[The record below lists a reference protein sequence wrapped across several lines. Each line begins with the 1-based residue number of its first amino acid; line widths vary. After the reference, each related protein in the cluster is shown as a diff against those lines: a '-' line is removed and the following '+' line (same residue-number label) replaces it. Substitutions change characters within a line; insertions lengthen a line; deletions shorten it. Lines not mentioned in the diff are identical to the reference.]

1 MTVDEILKA
10 NLTEDQYDAV
20 IDDHKNIL
28 CLACAGSG
36 KSRTLAYKI
45 AYLVFQGV
53 EPESIVAFTFTEK
66 AAESIKRR
74 VAEALHK
81 FGLPENFIGAM
92 FIGTIDAFCQK
103 LLGDINASYRQYDIL
118 DQNGLILFVM
128 SRFSNLGLKH
138 GPGYFKRIKELADAW
153 QTANNENISISD
165 ICNYDSELYTL
176 LCNLRDILSRAGY
189 MDFSYAVR
197 LAVDELNQIDKK
209 TGSEIEKYDY
219 LFVDEYQDINPIQ
232 EEFIKTFSSFMKM
245 LFVVGDDDQAIYG
258 WRGANVQ
265 NILTFKDR
273 YDNVSVHK
281 LLVNFRSTK
290 AIVETANRFVQST
303 LNYERLPKDITSH
316 FDGNIQDLRKL
327 WFENREDE
335 AKWIAQRIQSL
346 VGTTYIEYNPDGTEK
361 ARRGLA
367 YSDFAI
373 LLRSIH
379 NSNGENRDVQFVNAL
394 KKLGIPVK
402 TTGEGGIFD
411 RPYAQCVLNTME
423 LLRDGNNNRE
433 NAEILFNNSII
444 KTFPY
449 ADKAKY
455 LSVLQHWHHEI
466 HAPIVDGSRRKVYP
480 QQFLHDIL
488 DAFMIRNMEDEI
500 ALRDLGLFSKIIL
513 DVEQTYISIDDV
525 WRYRE
530 MLNYFQQIAVNSYE
544 LEPIDYIAKDN
555 AVNISTIHK
564 VKGLEFPVVFVAD
577 LVNRRFPGDSS
588 RYNGIIPHDLMVNAI
603 NRGAYG
609 SRVEDEARLFYT
621 AITRAERLLYLSG
634 STYHPGLK
642 TKKKHSQF
650 IINLTHAD
658 MREDTV
664 LDELDEKMN
673 SSPRFDDGNFPTDYS
688 SVKSYLTC
696 PYSYKLSAIY
706 GYNAAV
712 PELFGFGKTS
722 HTTLERLHQC
732 FKDHSPAEEDVRA
745 IVENTFMLKHVFPS
759 KDPLNRPGSYERAK
773 ALLQRILTEYSAK
786 YSSDFGRL
794 RQEEARFEISV
805 KDALVTGAIDLLL
818 QEDPK
823 RGVTTADVI
832 DFKTME
838 LPDDSVDYDWR
849 DMSIQVQLY
858 SKAAKEIMGENVQT
872 GYIHTLKDNKR
883 TAIPVDQESVN
894 SAIQA
899 IEWAV
904 SGILANDFPMR
915 ACKANCSK
923 CDFVSMCAKKKEPFS
938 RSEVPPRIHTPT
950 GEKKIAAFDIEE
962 DSNGN

>member
-138 GPGYFKRIKELADAW
+138 GPGYYFKRIKELADAW

-327 WFENREDE
+327 WFEN
-335 AKWIAQRIQSL
+335 
-346 VGTTYIEYNPDGTEK
+346 
-361 ARRGLA
+361 
-367 YSDFAI
+367 
-373 LLRSIH
+373 
-379 NSNGENRDVQFVNAL
+379 
-394 KKLGIPVK
+394 
-402 TTGEGGIFD
+402 
-411 RPYAQCVLNTME
+411 
-423 LLRDGNNNRE
+423 
-433 NAEILFNNSII
+433 
-444 KTFPY
+444 
-449 ADKAKY
+449 
-455 LSVLQHWHHEI
+455 
-466 HAPIVDGSRRKVYP
+466 
-480 QQFLHDIL
+480 
-488 DAFMIRNMEDEI
+488 
-500 ALRDLGLFSKIIL
+500 
-513 DVEQTYISIDDV
+513 
-525 WRYRE
+525 
-530 MLNYFQQIAVNSYE
+530 
-544 LEPIDYIAKDN
+544 
-555 AVNISTIHK
+555 
-564 VKGLEFPVVFVAD
+564 
-577 LVNRRFPGDSS
+577 
-588 RYNGIIPHDLMVNAI
+588 
-603 NRGAYG
+603 
-609 SRVEDEARLFYT
+609 
-621 AITRAERLLYLSG
+621 
-634 STYHPGLK
+634 
-642 TKKKHSQF
+642 
-650 IINLTHAD
+650 
-658 MREDTV
+658 
-664 LDELDEKMN
+664 
-673 SSPRFDDGNFPTDYS
+673 
-688 SVKSYLTC
+688 
-696 PYSYKLSAIY
+696 
-706 GYNAAV
+706 
-712 PELFGFGKTS
+712 
-722 HTTLERLHQC
+722 
-732 FKDHSPAEEDVRA
+732 
-745 IVENTFMLKHVFPS
+745 
-759 KDPLNRPGSYERAK
+759 
-773 ALLQRILTEYSAK
+773 
-786 YSSDFGRL
+786 
-794 RQEEARFEISV
+794 
-805 KDALVTGAIDLLL
+805 
-818 QEDPK
+818 
-823 RGVTTADVI
+823 
-832 DFKTME
+832 
-838 LPDDSVDYDWR
+838 
-849 DMSIQVQLY
+849 
-858 SKAAKEIMGENVQT
+858 
-872 GYIHTLKDNKR
+872 
-883 TAIPVDQESVN
+883 
-894 SAIQA
+894 
-899 IEWAV
+899 
-904 SGILANDFPMR
+904 
-915 ACKANCSK
+915 
-923 CDFVSMCAKKKEPFS
+923 
-938 RSEVPPRIHTPT
+938 
-950 GEKKIAAFDIEE
+950 
-962 DSNGN
+962 